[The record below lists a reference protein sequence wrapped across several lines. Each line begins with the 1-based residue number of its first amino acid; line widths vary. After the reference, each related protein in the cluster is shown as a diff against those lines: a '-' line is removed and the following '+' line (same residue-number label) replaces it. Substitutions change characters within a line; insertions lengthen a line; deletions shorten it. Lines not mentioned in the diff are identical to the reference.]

1 MQYVRRLIEGAP
13 VGTRIS
19 LSSFAS
25 ALAHPGARAALA
37 AAASPVNVHAID
49 GEQAFE
55 QRTRGAD
62 GFGLQ
67 PAYWKLLR
75 RHWRQLTPEMQG
87 DVVIVPYLDYISY
100 AIGLVGSPFGDTPIS
115 GIVMRPDFHWAE
127 QGVVAPPVRHR
138 LLKRML
144 FERLLRHRRLRN
156 LVTIDPSLR
165 DWVAGHVPRGHER
178 LRYADDPADLSGF
191 GDRAAARVHFGLH
204 AQASVLLLFGSI
216 DLRKGVA
223 SLLDVAASPLFPA
236 DGQVLIVG
244 RQSDAARVAIDAARA
259 RLPAHRF
266 VIVDRYADRQDE
278 WAAFSAADYGW
289 LAYEGFYGPSGVLAQ
304 CRQARL
310 GVVYR
315 AAGLIGYQLRDAA
328 PIAVDWLQAHGLH
341 VARPEA
347 GASTLA
353 DIGQVMA

>member
-1 MQYVRRLIEGAP
+1 MTGATRGAVAPPRHLHIVEPRADGHRMQYVRRLIEGAP

-25 ALAHPGARAALA
+25 ALEHPGARAALA

-144 FERLLRHRRLRN
+144 FERLLRHRR
-156 LVTIDPSLR
+156 
-165 DWVAGHVPRGHER
+165 PR
-178 LRYADDPADLSGF
+178 PF
-191 GDRAAARVHFGLH
+191 
-204 AQASVLLLFGSI
+204 
-216 DLRKGVA
+216 
-223 SLLDVAASPLFPA
+223 
-236 DGQVLIVG
+236 
-244 RQSDAARVAIDAARA
+244 
-259 RLPAHRF
+259 
-266 VIVDRYADRQDE
+266 
-278 WAAFSAADYGW
+278 
-289 LAYEGFYGPSGVLAQ
+289 
-304 CRQARL
+304 
-310 GVVYR
+310 
-315 AAGLIGYQLRDAA
+315 
-328 PIAVDWLQAHGLH
+328 
-341 VARPEA
+341 
-347 GASTLA
+347 
-353 DIGQVMA
+353 